1 MKPTYII
8 GIDEAGRG
16 PVAGPVSVGAVCAR
30 VDEKI
35 EHELFDGGIKDSKK
49 LTPKGRDVLYEWVL
63 QNSVLRSAVG
73 FSSAE
78 VIDAR
83 GIVPA
88 TKLAMRDALRAVLP
102 EDCEKWE
109 VKVLLD
115 GGLKAHP
122 IFTNQETI
130 IKGDEKEVLIALA
143 SVMAKVARDRE
154 MEKVGT
160 KHPEYNFAKH
170 KGYGTKDHYKAIRQ
184 FGLCDSHRRSFLT
197 RVFVD

>member
-1 MKPTYII
+1 MEIKYII

-16 PVAGPVSVGAVCAR
+16 PVAGPISVGAVCAR

-35 EHELFDGGIKDSKK
+35 EHELFEKGIKDSKK
-49 LTPKGRDVLYEWVL
+49 LTPKRRDTLYEWI
-63 QNSVLRSAVG
+63 QENAALRSAVG

-78 VIDAR
+78 VIDKR

-88 TKLAMRDALRAVLP
+88 TKLAMADAMRAVLP
-102 EDCEKWE
+102 DDCLKSE

-143 SVMAKVARDRE
+143 SVMAKVSRDRE
-154 MEKVGT
+154 MEKMDL
-160 KHPEYNFAKH
+160 EYPQYGFAKH
-170 KGYGTKDHYKAIRQ
+170 KGYGTKAHYAALREHG
-184 FGLCDSHRRSFLT
+184 FCDSHRKSFLT
-197 RVFVD
+197 RVTVG